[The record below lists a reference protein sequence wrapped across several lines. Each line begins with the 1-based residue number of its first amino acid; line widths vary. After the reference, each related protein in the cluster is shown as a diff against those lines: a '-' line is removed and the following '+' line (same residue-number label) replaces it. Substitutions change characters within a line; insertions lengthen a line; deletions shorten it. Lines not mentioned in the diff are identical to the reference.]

1 MLKIVTKEDRR
12 EYEFNLSELQK
23 KLEIN
28 DYCGTITLVYQNGQ
42 IVLIREERTIKP
54 GNFDRFF

>member
-42 IVLIREERTIKP
+42 IVLIREERTLKP